1 MKYVGGCF
9 CGALRY
15 TSSVPPIE
23 CGYCHCLIC
32 QKTSASPALV
42 FASFPSQD
50 FRYTSGEP
58 TIYSSSEHGNRELC
72 STCGTQIAFRETEPA
87 KTVDVNVGSLD
98 DPSVVLPEYHIWC
111 QSRIS
116 WFDAADGLPKY
127 QKGKPDDLGS

>member
-9 CGALRY
+9 CGAL
-15 TSSVPPIE
+15 
-23 CGYCHCLIC
+23 
-32 QKTSASPALV
+32 
-42 FASFPSQD
+42 
-50 FRYTSGEP
+50 RYTSGEP

-111 QSRIS
+111 QSRIP
-116 WFDAADGLPKY
+116 WFDAADSLPKY
-127 QKGKPDDLGS
+127 QQGKPDDHGS